1 MPSHCSAQ
9 HLTAD
14 RSGGY
19 CRFLAGGLAAD
30 AAQRKRLPQ
39 SCMRGG
45 ARTSGRNLLH
55 HEPLSHVR
63 LPPASCCISD
73 VRANSIHALAL
84 AAPAA
89 ATTTF
94 ENAPLTSLLPIAC
107 VDWPIAR
114 ENPRLLHSLHTYRC
128 FPCSQM
134 PPPPLACLLACLS
147 FTKRPWGQCQQH
159 SSAQKHYSW
168 I

>member
-14 RSGGY
+14 RLGGY
-19 CRFLAGGLAAD
+19 YRYLARGLAAD

-45 ARTSGRNLLH
+45 ARTSGRNLLI

-63 LPPASCCISD
+63 LPPASCISD

-84 AAPAA
+84 AAPTA
-89 ATTTF
+89 ATTKF
-94 ENAPLTSLLPIAC
+94 ENAPLTSLLPIAR

-114 ENPRLLHSLHTYRC
+114 ENPRLMHSLHKYRC

-134 PPPPLACLLACLS
+134 LPPPQSLQLLLCLPCS
-147 FTKRPWGQCQQH
+147 QMGGGRMNDG
-159 SSAQKHYSW
+159 
-168 I
+168 